1 MTLVRAASIIRR
13 TLLINDEVFD
23 GDLSEESE
31 RKSVPSS
38 LVQLISLILVGG
50 NLG

>member
-1 MTLVRAASIIRR
+1 MTLTCAASIIRL

-23 GDLSEESE
+23 GDLSEECQ

-38 LVQLISLILVGG
+38 LVQPISLIL
-50 NLG
+50 